1 MSAYCAYKNYDASY
15 LRDLLSLPLLF
26 MIVINF
32 IYIFIFMLCGIP
44 FSFQIKYMVGVL
56 LLIVLS
62 YLNLKID
69 GKKYAIKLNKECK
82 ECSDNK

>member
-1 MSAYCAYKNYDASY
+1 
-15 LRDLLSLPLLF
+15 
-26 MIVINF
+26 
-32 IYIFIFMLCGIP
+32 
-44 FSFQIKYMVGVL
+44 MVGVL

-69 GKKYAIKLNKECK
+69 GKKYAIKLNE